1 MKFIQSSLVI
11 LLLTVFTAFAGD
23 AVNGKFSGYMFGD
36 YYWVA
41 ANHRSSIQ
49 DMNGFWIRRIY
60 FTYDRALKN
69 GFSTRLRFEMSQPG
83 DFTSSAKAA
92 PFVKDAYLKY
102 KTGNT
107 QILMGI
113 SPTPTWDLIEHTWG
127 YRSVEKTPLDLQKFG
142 SSRDFGVAIKG
153 RLDKEGKADYHFM
166 LGNGSSNKNEA
177 NKGKKVML
185 AIGLHPTANIIIQAY
200 GDWNDNPGDNDWYTA
215 QAFAAYKSKK
225 ARVGVQF
232 AHQVRNVANGT
243 DLNLDIASFFAVL
256 KTSPKTALFGR
267 IDHSFDPNPKGEGI
281 SYIPFDKTAE
291 STFIVGGLDLTPI
304 PNVHLMPNLELV
316 VYGQNDA
323 GITPDTD
330 AIPRVTFYYKF

>member
-1 MKFIQSSLVI
+1 MLVLMI
-11 LLLTVFTAFAGD
+11 GAAALAGD
-23 AVNGKFSGYMFGD
+23 TANGKFSGYMFGD

-49 DMNGFWIRRIY
+49 DMNGFWLRRIY
-60 FTYDRALKN
+60 FTYDRALEN

-83 DFTSSAKAA
+83 DFKTSATAK
-92 PFVKDAYLKY
+92 PVVKDAYLKY
-102 KTGNT
+102 KTGRA
-107 QILMGI
+107 QYLLGI
-113 SPTPTWDLIEHTWG
+113 SPTPTWDLIEHIWG

-142 SSRDFGVAIKG
+142 SSRDFGLAIKG
-153 RLDKEGKADYHFM
+153 RLDKEGKADYHLM
-166 LGNGSSNKNEA
+166 LANGNSNKSET

-185 AIGLHPTANIIIQAY
+185 AVGLHPSANLVFQVY
-200 GDWNDNPGDNDWYTA
+200 GDWNDNPGRNDWYTA

-225 ARVGVQF
+225 VRVGVQY

-256 KTSPKTALFGR
+256 KTSPKTAILGR

-304 PNVHLMPNLELV
+304 PDVHLMPNIELV
-316 VYGQNDA
+316 VYGQNNN
-323 GITPDTD
+323 GVTPDTD
-330 AIPRVTFYYKF
+330 VIPRVTFYYKFK